1 MKVIR
6 RLLRL
11 DRPKKSAQ
19 QETTQPAR
27 VEGKRAVPQFANQKE
42 RDAYFGATPD
52 NAVDMG
58 WEGR

>member
-1 MKVIR
+1 MKILR
-6 RLLRL
+6 RLREG
-11 DRPKKSAQ
+11 RRKKSVK

-27 VEGKRAVPQFANQKE
+27 VEGKRTVPQFANQKE

-52 NAVDMG
+52 DAVDMG